1 MANGSK
7 VSSHGV
13 GTVHLFPYLPVDNVL
28 CPLVTF

>member
-13 GTVHLFPYLPVDNVL
+13 GTVRLFPSLPIDNVL
-28 CPLVTF
+28 YVPG